1 MRAMN
6 CKACRKQ
13 QEQNCKE
20 CRKQLEQKVYDM
32 KYDFFAEASDAVARG
47 IMVAFVSVLDRRQ
60 YSKQY
65 IRKMYEDMLL
75 ILDYPEV
82 FGKQIESEELA
93 KEFSEKYGIDF
104 DEVKLKIEDKKE
116 FMHRNRKGG
125 AG

>member
-1 MRAMN
+1 MKAIS
-6 CKACRKQ
+6 CKKCRENWEKAIAQ
-13 QEQNCKE
+13 QI
-20 CRKQLEQKVYDM
+20 YDM
-32 KYDFFAEASDAVARG
+32 KYEYFAEASDAVARG
-47 IMVAFVSVLDRRQ
+47 IMIAFVAALDRRQ

-104 DEVKLKIEDKKE
+104 DRARLKIEDKKE
-116 FMHRNRKGG
+116 FMYRNMKGG
-125 AG
+125 VK

>member
-1 MRAMN
+1 MKSMN

-13 QEQNCKE
+13 QEQNCKA

-47 IMVAFVSVLDRRQ
+47 IMIAFVAALDRRK

-65 IRKMYEDMLL
+65 VKKMFEDMLL

-82 FGKQIESEELA
+82 FGKQLESEVLA
-93 KEFSEKYGIDF
+93 NEFSEKYDIDF
-104 DEVKLKIEDKKE
+104 DTVRLKIEDKKE
-116 FMHRNRKGG
+116 FMYRNTKGG
-125 AG
+125 AK